1 MSSPEQTD
9 LNPAPRP
16 ALRLVP
22 SSEALPAAPVGIELR
37 KLFEWRVALEEAN
50 ALIEERTPTELALL
64 SAMRVAVQIAEKRI
78 AALHRE
84 QRSLPAALTPPA
96 SESELHWLPARPARP
111 AAALVP
117 RSPLSDLLDR
127 TAEWRSALA
136 HAEAWIEAE
145 GGAPEL
151 VLDRA
156 MGVAAELAAGYLA
169 RQESG
174 RRSSPPPRN
183 TSLAAGKRG
192 LIRAARIAPLT
203 P

>member
-1 MSSPEQTD
+1 MSFTEQTD
-9 LNPAPRP
+9 LDVAPRP

-22 SSEALPAAPVGIELR
+22 SSEALPASPVGGELR
-37 KLFEWRVALEEAN
+37 GMFEWRVALEEAN
-50 ALIEERTPTELALL
+50 ALIEGRTPAELALL
-64 SAMRVAVQIAEKRI
+64 SAMRVAVQIAERRI

-84 QRSLPAALTPPA
+84 RHALPAALTPPA
-96 SESELHWLPARPARP
+96 TAGELNWLPARPAGP
-111 AAALVP
+111 AAALLP

-136 HAEAWIEAE
+136 HATAWMEAE

-156 MGVAAELAAGYLA
+156 MGIAAELAAGYLG
-169 RQESG
+169 RQERL
-174 RRSSPPPRN
+174 RRSSPRPRN

-192 LIRAARIAPLT
+192 LMRAARVAPLI